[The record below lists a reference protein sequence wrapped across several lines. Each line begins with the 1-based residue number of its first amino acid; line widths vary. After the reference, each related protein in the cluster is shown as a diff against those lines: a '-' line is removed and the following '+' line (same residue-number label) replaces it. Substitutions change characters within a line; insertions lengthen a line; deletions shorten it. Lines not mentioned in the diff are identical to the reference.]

1 MRLTKSK
8 DPSLCTAGLKVLMSC
23 FHDLVLFGALYGLNV
38 EIEKDFLSMDAQH
51 DTRSLLIAYN
61 QI

>member
-1 MRLTKSK
+1 
-8 DPSLCTAGLKVLMSC
+8 MSF
-23 FHDLVLFGALYGLNV
+23 FHDLVLFGVHYGLNV
-38 EIEKDFLSMDAQH
+38 AIEKDSLLVDAQH